1 MTYLKN
7 EIQEPMNVYREV
19 DGKWV
24 LVFKGTNWDK
34 GWRIADDL
42 SNSGYRVMVK

>member
-1 MTYLKN
+1 MTYLMN
-7 EIQEPMNVYREV
+7 EHEAPMKVYREV